1 MKKTAFSLL
10 AAFGMALASVASAA
24 TNSYG
29 IPEKIQDGNI
39 LHCFNW
45 TFNDI
50 KAELPSIA
58 EAGFGAI
65 QVSPVQGNALT
76 NAEWFYAYMPYDF
89 AFRANGNGSRAQ
101 LQSLCAEA
109 SKYGIKI
116 IVDVVANHI
125 NQAPNYHDKWWDS
138 NGRIRW
144 NGGVDYGNRYSITH
158 GQLGEYGDVNS
169 EDSQVQARAK
179 AFLEDLKS
187 LGIAGIRWDAAKH
200 IGLPSES
207 CNFWSEMAKVAGL
220 WHYGEIL
227 DGPGGDKYRLL
238 KEYTN
243 YIGVTDSEYSKWT
256 LNEVESG
263 RVPSGGGSW
272 SANGVRPD
280 AIVLWAESHDDY
292 SNDGQ
297 YGKNTALVSQD
308 KMDRAYAI
316 TACRNKETSLY
327 FSRPSATT
335 RATIKMGKKGST
347 HYTSKEVAEVNKFR
361 NAMAGTE
368 DYYSASNGVACITR
382 KGGGAVIVIGRGGS
396 GNVSVPNGGSYV
408 KEGQYV
414 DRVSGGKFNVT
425 KSTISGNV
433 GSSGIAVIYGEVIVE
448 PSVEL
453 SPEGCEFEN
462 TLSITLT
469 PKNFKTAWY
478 KLGTSQQVSLTGAKT
493 ISIGSEMTEGQSIS
507 LTWGATDSKGTTKTG
522 SATYKKV
529 KKVVPQNA
537 YVYLDNTD
545 NWSEPYV
552 WAWSESENCTAS
564 GAWPGD
570 KMTRQSDGKYI
581 WTAPDGKK
589 PTLIIFSNNGHNQT
603 SDLTFKNGAT
613 YKCDGSFS
621 GGGDDPIP
629 PIPPQPVQMP
639 DHLYILGNL
648 ENNSWITSSG
658 LPLEKTGSS
667 FIIAEVTFSAAS
679 GEDYCFFNLTDQL
692 GSNWDELNGKANRFG
707 AATEGQELV
716 VNGSA
721 EMKKYANGQDASACK
736 SWKIRPGK
744 YAIEADFKNM
754 VVKVHPAGFTGIGEI
769 DNGDISE
776 PVYFNLHGVLV
787 ENPEAGIYI
796 MVKNGKS
803 SKVII
808 R

>member
-187 LGIAGIRWDAAKH
+187 LGVAGIRWDAAKH

-316 TACRNKETSLY
+316 TA
-327 FSRPSATT
+327 
-335 RATIKMGKKGST
+335 
-347 HYTSKEVAEVNKFR
+347 
-361 NAMAGTE
+361 
-368 DYYSASNGVACITR
+368 DR
-382 KGGGAVIVIGRGGS
+382 K
-396 GNVSVPNGGSYV
+396 SVV
-408 KEGQYV
+408 
-414 DRVSGGKFNVT
+414 
-425 KSTISGNV
+425 
-433 GSSGIAVIYGEVIVE
+433 
-448 PSVEL
+448 
-453 SPEGCEFEN
+453 
-462 TLSITLT
+462 
-469 PKNFKTAWY
+469 
-478 KLGTSQQVSLTGAKT
+478 
-493 ISIGSEMTEGQSIS
+493 
-507 LTWGATDSKGTTKTG
+507 
-522 SATYKKV
+522 
-529 KKVVPQNA
+529 
-537 YVYLDNTD
+537 
-545 NWSEPYV
+545 
-552 WAWSESENCTAS
+552 
-564 GAWPGD
+564 
-570 KMTRQSDGKYI
+570 
-581 WTAPDGKK
+581 
-589 PTLIIFSNNGHNQT
+589 
-603 SDLTFKNGAT
+603 
-613 YKCDGSFS
+613 
-621 GGGDDPIP
+621 
-629 PIPPQPVQMP
+629 
-639 DHLYILGNL
+639 
-648 ENNSWITSSG
+648 
-658 LPLEKTGSS
+658 
-667 FIIAEVTFSAAS
+667 
-679 GEDYCFFNLTDQL
+679 
-692 GSNWDELNGKANRFG
+692 
-707 AATEGQELV
+707 
-716 VNGSA
+716 
-721 EMKKYANGQDASACK
+721 
-736 SWKIRPGK
+736 
-744 YAIEADFKNM
+744 
-754 VVKVHPAGFTGIGEI
+754 
-769 DNGDISE
+769 
-776 PVYFNLHGVLV
+776 
-787 ENPEAGIYI
+787 
-796 MVKNGKS
+796 
-803 SKVII
+803 
-808 R
+808 